1 MDSARLLP
9 RFVRKICRQGLA
21 ISQLRNNDGIVMS
34 ILKPRNRLVYFR
46 VSEDEFQRLNQIRE
60 TTGARSLSDL
70 ARSAMQTIMQ
80 DGTSSAGRLS
90 ERMTVLETIMNDL
103 NHKVQQ
109 LAASLGKD
117 IAFNLK
123 LDTLHRPRDEKEER
137 V

>member
-1 MDSARLLP
+1 VDSARLLP

>member
-1 MDSARLLP
+1 
-9 RFVRKICRQGLA
+9 
-21 ISQLRNNDGIVMS
+21 MS